1 MNIRECTHF
10 EASLDKVM
18 SGHNEIKLQDG
29 GLQMLGKV
37 SLYVVDTQ
45 VIWWYLI
52 EHVQYI
58 GLSFIDFSA
67 NDFYVTCMSL
77 IHQVRLAAGFE

>member
-1 MNIRECTHF
+1 MRECTHL

-52 EHVQYI
+52 EHVRYI
-58 GLSFIDFSA
+58 GLSFIVYRFL
-67 NDFYVTCMSL
+67 C
-77 IHQVRLAAGFE
+77 

>member
-1 MNIRECTHF
+1 MNMRECTHL

-52 EHVQYI
+52 EHVRYI
-58 GLSFIDFSA
+58 GLSFMVYRF
-67 NDFYVTCMSL
+67 
-77 IHQVRLAAGFE
+77 